1 MAYTESF
8 GNRISLPA
16 CIMSGAYYVTALA
29 PIGTFALSSTDKIK
43 TLIGPNK
50 DTNHAFAL

>member
-1 MAYTESF
+1 
-8 GNRISLPA
+8 
-16 CIMSGAYYVTALA
+16 MSGAYYVTALA
-29 PIGTFALSSTDKIK
+29 PIGTFALSSTDKTK